1 MQKTILLVLAAI
13 TLLLAGCAT
22 RMVDFTVISTKNF
35 EYGKGATFTRGSSRI
50 TGEDAAYMI
59 LIIPTGTPNI
69 KEAIDKALESV
80 KGAVALVDGV
90 LYSKNIGIPGIFFK
104 TSYLVEGTP
113 LIDPSLTS
121 TTLEPGFYVAQM
133 DKASGRYQLSQ
144 VDEAQY
150 QSLKSQYS
158 KN

>member
-1 MQKTILLVLAAI
+1 MPKTILLVLAAI

-35 EYGKGATFTRGSSRI
+35 EYGKGSTFTRGSSRI
-50 TGEDAAYMI
+50 TGEDAAYI
-59 LIIPTGTPNI
+59 IFIIPTGTPNI

-113 LIDPSLTS
+113 LIDPALTS
-121 TTLEPGFYVAQM
+121 STLEPGFYVAKL
-133 DKASGRYQLSQ
+133 DKETDSFQLIP
-144 VDEAQY
+144 VDEEQY
-150 QSLKSQYS
+150 TSLKSQYS